1 MRVYLDVCCLNRPF
15 DDRTQDRIHL
25 EAEAILTIL
34 KYIEK
39 KQWWMINSDAIIYE
53 VNKIPDPERKT
64 KVQFTLFNAKD
75 YVQINEQILR
85 RAKQIQQLGVKSF
98 DALHIACAEAAQADI
113 FLTTDD
119 KLLKK
124 VQQFVDK
131 IKVKVNNPLN
141 WKDDKF
147 NSDKKEGKE

>member
-1 MRVYLDVCCLNRPF
+1 MKVYLDVCCLNRPF
-15 DDRTQDRIHL
+15 DDQTQDRIHL
-25 EAEAILTIL
+25 EAEAVLTIL

-39 KQWWMINSDAIIYE
+39 KRWSMINSDAILYE

-141 WKDDKF
+141 WIR
-147 NSDKKEGKE
+147 EVI

>member
-1 MRVYLDVCCLNRPF
+1 MRIYLDVCCLNRPF
-15 DDRTQDRIHL
+15 DDQTQDRIHL
-25 EAEAILTIL
+25 EAEAVLTIL

-39 KQWWMINSDAIIYE
+39 KRWSMINSDAILYE

-98 DALHIACAEAAQADI
+98 DALHIACAEASQADI

-124 VQQFVDK
+124 VQQFIDK

-141 WKDDKF
+141 WIR
-147 NSDKKEGKE
+147 EVI